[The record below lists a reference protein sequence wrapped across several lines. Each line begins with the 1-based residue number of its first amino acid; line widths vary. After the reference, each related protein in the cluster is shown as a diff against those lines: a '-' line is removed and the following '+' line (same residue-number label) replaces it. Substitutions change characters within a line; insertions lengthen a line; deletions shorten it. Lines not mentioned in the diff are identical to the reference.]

1 MTGCVRV
8 FLALDYDDDEG
19 STSGCC
25 RTGSADVWISKRS
38 SSADGVVL
46 YYSVFFFVDAR
57 CSPLSLHHAVINSTV
72 SCVAPSV
79 SAYNSAP
86 PDLFQASGSNR
97 RSWTVT
103 NCV

>member
-1 MTGCVRV
+1 MMMRV
-8 FLALDYDDDEG
+8 QPRAAVALDWLTCG
-19 STSGCC
+19 SQNVHQQTQLFFIILCG
-25 RTGSADVWISKRS
+25 
-38 SSADGVVL
+38 
-46 YYSVFFFVDAR
+46 FFFVDAR
-57 CSPLSLHHAVINSTV
+57 CSPLSFHHAVINSTV

-86 PDLFQASGSNR
+86 PDLFQTSGSNR